1 MVELSC
7 LCEKTK
13 LTVKS
18 FPNEMG
24 ACHCLMCRTWGGGPF
39 LTVEIKDGI
48 SFSSKENVKTFN
60 SSEWAER
67 GFCSQCGTHL
77 FYRLKGKDHYYLP
90 AGLFVFNYNGMWLDL
105 FISTDILKYSVIA
118 SLLIGF
124 AFPNVL
130 PKLLGAIWNFLYK
143 NLNWWAD

>member
-1 MVELSC
+1 MLNKITFSDRCIGAFLALFFAVP
-7 LCEKTK
+7 
-13 LTVKS
+13 TV
-18 FPNEMG
+18 F
-24 ACHCLMCRTWGGGPF
+24 
-39 LTVEIKDGI
+39 
-48 SFSSKENVKTFN
+48 FS
-60 SSEWAER
+60 W
-67 GFCSQCGTHL
+67 L
-77 FYRLKGKDHYYLP
+77 
-90 AGLFVFNYNGMWLDL
+90 VFNYNGMWLDL